1 MELRDAFIKVTI
13 YIIIMHSHLS
23 RRLGREHRE
32 ICSENEILPVYIKI
46 YMTCIFLDA
55 QDYFLQ
61 IV

>member
-1 MELRDAFIKVTI
+1 MKLRDAFIKDDDI
-13 YIIIMHSHLS
+13 YYNNAFAFIAWAKAS
-23 RRLGREHRE
+23 RNMFG
-32 ICSENEILPVYIKI
+32 NEILPVYIKI